1 MQCDRH
7 RHDWNDLLLLGHWMN
22 ERILR
27 MSNLLE
33 PCLTRQIFDH
43 PKICEDASNYE
54 QELLLKLNYWVI
66 LSIQL
71 LDRDR

>member
-7 RHDWNDLLLLGHWMN
+7 RHDWNDLSLLGHEMN
-22 ERILR
+22 DRILR

-33 PCLTRQIFDH
+33 PCLTTRQIFDH
-43 PKICEDASNYE
+43 ASNYE
-54 QELLLKLNYWVI
+54 QEPLLKLNYWVI